1 MEERVRAA
9 LRLRPVDRAAERSL
23 RVEGD
28 EVIVKARGGNGQL
41 SHRLDKVF
49 GEDASQS
56 EVFEWV
62 TPAVADVARRGVHAT
77 IFAYGQTGTGKT
89 HTMMGDIGEGG
100 LGDRAGIIPRAAA
113 ALFET
118 LGAGAAAMSIVR
130 STVHCSYMQIY
141 GDRVMDMLADGRSG
155 SLAVRETPFSGAR
168 GSSKSIFVQGLSE
181 YQVTSAGDVLSLVAR
196 GDAARATR
204 ATDHNAQSSRS
215 HAILQLA
222 LEVESVETGDD
233 AKQSWRSQFAD
244 GGDAAPPSAD
254 GGAAR
259 TVIRRAKLS
268 LVDLAGS
275 EKWSDSAT
283 HDKALASELRAIN
296 KSLSALGNC
305 IAALA
310 DLATQ
315 QQGAAQAEG
324 GRVQS
329 RGSLRSHVP
338 YRDSTLTRLLQ
349 DALGGGT
356 RAVVIATASAA
367 ASASDETNSTL
378 AFAQR
383 ATRVTATLRFD
394 EVVNDGLL
402 LKKAQREISRLR
414 RQLQRYQTSTPSPLS
429 SPPAPLLARTCPP
442 GFSGRRRAAKVAA
455 DRAER
460 RAEAAE
466 ARVALLEDRH
476 AAQAAAFD
484 ARLARRRRAEAQRAP
499 EPWRLKPAAPLPSEP
514 PPRAAAR
521 RRPRTRRRSA
531 ENRRRRRPRRRS
543 GPGRR
548 RRGRRRRAGA
558 PPRPPLDGLPP
569 AALDRPAP
577 RPASPVAPAPAAAPD
592 RTAVSTP
599 DDDDAGPAE
608 RSPPRDRVPDGRMA
622 DASAAKLAA
631 LLLEYEADGMSLE
644 ACFDAID
651 ADGSGLITAQELWDG
666 LTSLGDAF
674 EDLTRADV
682 WRVIFSIDEDKNGSI
697 DKAELAAFVARFRAR
712 REPPRDAPRDD
723 AAADDRTA
731 RSAERLARL
740 LGDLE
745 AQGVPLATVFATIDA
760 NANGFITATELY
772 AGLKSQGPAFADL
785 TVADAWRLVRTIDLD
800 RNGSVDLPELEAFV
814 AKFRAETPPTKGSSQ
829 SGSLIEDEYSAQT
842 TAVPGHD
849 GTPASSQG
857 ASSDAR
863 SEELPE
869 LPKAPETPSD
879 LGDDAP
885 HAGDDGGDAPYD
897 FDFESEH
904 SKGFASPR
912 PKGVGFAG
920 LGDDAPE
927 SPARS
932 VGFADDAPSR
942 SVGFADDA
950 PARGVGFADDAP
962 ARSVGFAEPARSV
975 GFADDAPARSV
986 GFSEPARS
994 VGFADEAAPRKA
1006 VGFAGVDAY
1015 AAPSPDSVAS
1025 GASDPRVAT
1034 LSPARE
1040 RRRDAPQKDARAR
1053 DAARGGGGGD
1063 AAAADGDAARRGDA
1077 AAADG
1082 VAAADGA
1089 AAAAAADLGRAGAPR
1104 AAPPPGARSATATAS
1119 RTASSAR
1126 SSSAAPRAASAR
1138 RATRARAAAP
1148 GRRALLA
1155 ARRRGLHRCAG
1166 PRGLQA
1172 RAGGPGAAA
1181 GPVAALRAPRPRV
1194 VLPLLAPEARRGRA
1208 RAPRRRAAPPTGRR
1222 RWPRPRP
1229 TWAPRPAY
1237 QPSPTGYGQ
1246 QAAYYAPQPLP
1257 TPGAAYGYY
1266 AGRRGYAPQPFYG
1279 AAGSPGGGA
1288 AYGGGAPPTTEWPAV
1303 THGSLPIH
1311 SPFPTPTATASP
1323 SPTPRARPPVQ
1334 AQPLAT
1340 PQPPRPVPAADA
1352 PASRSPKKS
1361 PKRAPGA
1368 AGAARRRWRARAP
1381 APAAPGQRLLAGRR
1395 GLRRRRRRGPRR
1407 GRRAAAAGRRRP
1419 CRRRARAPAP
1429 PGRSRPRR
1437 ARRRGPSPRPRASAA
1452 PAAARSARA
1461 SNPYAAGARGRKRG
1475 EPAKALRLKRALTFE
1490 EQTLGSTDEEIT
1502 PSNALRAANRLLRQK
1517 PTNRPEFDARLVR

>member
-41 SHRLDKVF
+41 SHRLDK
-49 GEDASQS
+49 
-56 EVFEWV
+56 
-62 TPAVADVARRGVHAT
+62 
-77 IFAYGQTGTGKT
+77 TGTGKT

-338 YRDSTLTRLLQ
+338 YRDSALTRLLQ
-349 DALGGGT
+349 ARRRHAGRRHRDGVGRRE
-356 RAVVIATASAA
+356 RA
-367 ASASDETNSTL
+367 DETNSTL
-378 AFAQR
+378 AFAR

-402 LKKAQREISRLR
+402 KGPAEISRLR

-442 GFSGRRRAAKVAA
+442 GVAA

-484 ARLARRRRAEAQRAP
+484 GAARPSPRRGGGASPGASSPRGCLPSRRRGLRRA
-499 EPWRLKPAAPLPSEP
+499 
-514 PPRAAAR
+514 

-531 ENRRRRRPRRRS
+531 ENRRRRRPRRGAVRAS
-543 GPGRR
+543 PSRR
-548 RRGRRRRAGA
+548 RRQARRAAA
-558 PPRPPLDGLPP
+558 PRDGLPP

-577 RPASPVAPAPAAAPD
+577 RPRRPSPRRPRPR
-592 RTAVSTP
+592 RTARPCRRPTTTTP
-599 DDDDAGPAE
+599 ARG

-697 DKAELAAFVARFRAR
+697 DKAELAAFVARFRA
-712 REPPRDAPRDD
+712 
-723 AAADDRTA
+723 
-731 RSAERLARL
+731 
-740 LGDLE
+740 
-745 AQGVPLATVFATIDA
+745 
-760 NANGFITATELY
+760 
-772 AGLKSQGPAFADL
+772 GPAFADL

-814 AKFRAETPPTKGSSQ
+814 AKPGGAERPRRRRA
-829 SGSLIEDEYSAQT
+829 
-842 TAVPGHD
+842 
-849 GTPASSQG
+849 
-857 ASSDAR
+857 
-863 SEELPE
+863 
-869 LPKAPETPSD
+869 
-879 LGDDAP
+879 

-927 SPARS
+927 SPARR

-942 SVGFADDA
+942 SVASASGAGEA
-950 PARGVGFADDAP
+950 WA
-962 ARSVGFAEPARSV
+962 
-975 GFADDAPARSV
+975 
-986 GFSEPARS
+986 
-994 VGFADEAAPRKA
+994 ADEAAPRKA
-1006 VGFAGVDAY
+1006 VGFAGVDVDDAPRKPRRRAGTPRRAPEPSGPVQPPAGAGRRGAPKRSVGFALPDGGGEPKPRLRPATPKRRAPGARRRPAEPRWRLGTPRGVPFGADPFGGGDDDDDDGDGVDDDVPFEESALWPPSS
-1015 AAPSPDSVAS
+1015 AAPSEPRPVDEELDAGRRATTRTTSSSTRARYEASAASPKAAASPPSPEEPRSERRPRTPVGDGSPGAGPRQARRAVA
-1025 GASDPRVAT
+1025 R
-1034 LSPARE
+1034 LRRE
-1040 RRRDAPQKDARAR
+1040 RRERPARRDAVAGARA
-1053 DAARGGGGGD
+1053 AARRAPEGARR
-1063 AAAADGDAARRGDA
+1063 AAAAETPPPPTATPPAAETPPPPTASPPPTGPPQPLPPTWGAQA
-1077 AAADG
+1077 AAA
-1082 VAAADGA
+1082 
-1089 AAAAAADLGRAGAPR
+1089 R
-1104 AAPPPGARSATATAS
+1104 APPPGAVCNRHGLKDCFLCSLQLGGAKGGFS
-1119 RTASSAR
+1119 P
-1126 SSSAAPRAASAR
+1126 PRD
-1138 RATRARAAAP
+1138 RARAAPAGAP
-1148 GRRALLA
+1148 CARSA
-1155 ARRRGLHRCAG
+1155 ASRLRAG
-1166 PRGLQA
+1166 PGLQA

-1181 GPVAALRAPRPRV
+1181 GPVAARARHGLASCFLCSLQKHGVGHALAPPRRRPR
-1194 VLPLLAPEARRGRA
+1194 AAAAGRA
-1208 RAPRRRAAPPTGRR
+1208 RGLPGRRAAGPVPD
-1222 RWPRPRP
+1222 
-1229 TWAPRPAY
+1229 
-1237 QPSPTGYGQ
+1237 
-1246 QAAYYAPQPLP
+1246 
-1257 TPGAAYGYY
+1257 AYGN
-1266 AGRRGYAPQPFYG
+1266 
-1279 AAGSPGGGA
+1279 
-1288 AYGGGAPPTTEWPAV
+1288 
-1303 THGSLPIH
+1303 
-1311 SPFPTPTATASP
+1311 ASP
-1323 SPTPRARPPVQ
+1323 SPTLPRPPVQ

-1352 PASRSPKKS
+1352 PASRSPKK
-1361 PKRAPGA
+1361 R
-1368 AGAARRRWRARAP
+1368 AARRAKGP
-1381 APAAPGQRLLAGRR
+1381 KPAAKGLGGAG
-1395 GLRRRRRRGPRR
+1395 
-1407 GRRAAAAGRRRP
+1407 GRP
-1419 CRRRARAPAP
+1419 KP
-1429 PGRSRPRR
+1429 
-1437 ARRRGPSPRPRASAA
+1437 
-1452 PAAARSARA
+1452 RA

-1502 PSNALRAANRLLRQK
+1502 PPNAPRREPPPPAKADEPARIR
-1517 PTNRPEFDARLVR
+1517 RPPRPMRPIHLFWFPP

>member
-155 SLAVRETPFSGAR
+155 SLAVRETPFSGGAR

-204 ATDHNAQSSRS
+204 ATDHNAQS
-215 HAILQLA
+215 
-222 LEVESVETGDD
+222 
-233 AKQSWRSQFAD
+233 
-244 GGDAAPPSAD
+244 
-254 GGAAR
+254 
-259 TVIRRAKLS
+259 RRA
-268 LVDLAGS
+268 
-275 EKWSDSAT
+275 
-283 HDKALASELRAIN
+283 
-296 KSLSALGNC
+296 
-305 IAALA
+305 AA
-310 DLATQ
+310 
-315 QQGAAQAEG
+315 
-324 GRVQS
+324 
-329 RGSLRSHVP
+329 
-338 YRDSTLTRLLQ
+338 
-349 DALGGGT
+349 

-414 RQLQRYQTSTPSPLS
+414 RQLQRCQTSTPSPLS

-442 GFSGRRRAAKVAA
+442 GVARTASLGDLGAPARKASDPDPALHDQFSAARA
-455 DRAER
+455 
-460 RAEAAE
+460 
-466 ARVALLEDRH
+466 
-476 AAQAAAFD
+476 
-484 ARLARRRRAEAQRAP
+484 
-499 EPWRLKPAAPLPSEP
+499 EPWRLKPAAAAF
-514 PPRAAAR
+514 RAAAAGCGAPAARGPAAEAPKTAADGDRGAGAVRAVAVAAR
-521 RRPRTRRRSA
+521 RRRGSAAAAAPR
-531 ENRRRRRPRRRS
+531 
-543 GPGRR
+543 
-548 RRGRRRRAGA
+548 
-558 PPRPPLDGLPP
+558 DGLPP

-697 DKAELAAFVARFRAR
+697 DKAELAAFVARFRAV

-927 SPARS
+927 SPARRRLRMT
-932 VGFADDAPSR
+932 PSR

-975 GFADDAPARSV
+975 GFADDAPAKRRLRSR
-986 GFSEPARS
+986 RS

-1006 VGFAGVDAY
+1006 VGFAGVDVDDAPRKPRRRAGTPRRAPEPEPDPFGAASGRWPPRRAEAERGLRAARRRRRAEAAPAARDAEAARAGHAARAPPDAEPAMARLGTPRGVPFGADPFGGGDDDDDDGDGVDDDVPFEESALWPPSS
-1015 AAPSPDSVAS
+1015 AAPSEPRPVDEELDAEPS
-1025 GASDPRVAT
+1025 GDYEDDF
-1034 LSPARE
+1034 LE
-1040 RRRDAPQKDARAR
+1040 HARAR
-1053 DAARGGGGGD
+1053 YEASAASPKAAASPPSPEEPRSERRPLTPWATGRPARAPPRPTPRRRPTPSRAARATRASRRCRRRASGGATRPRRSGAGCGGGGGD

-1089 AAAAAADLGRAGAPR
+1089 AAAAAADLGAQALPLRRRRAVCNRHGLKDCFLCSLQLGGAKGGFSPPR
-1104 AAPPPGARSATATAS
+1104 DAR
-1119 RTASSAR
+1119 
-1126 SSSAAPRAASAR
+1126 AR
-1138 RATRARAAAP
+1138 RSP

-1155 ARRRGLHRCAG
+1155 ARRRGLHPA
-1166 PRGLQA
+1166 
-1172 RAGGPGAAA
+1172 
-1181 GPVAALRAPRPRV
+1181 
-1194 VLPLLAPEARRGRA
+1194 RA
-1208 RAPRRRAAPPTGRR
+1208 RAKKGPKPAAKG
-1222 RWPRPRP
+1222 
-1229 TWAPRPAY
+1229 
-1237 QPSPTGYGQ
+1237 
-1246 QAAYYAPQPLP
+1246 L
-1257 TPGAAYGYY
+1257 
-1266 AGRRGYAPQPFYG
+1266 
-1279 AAGSPGGGA
+1279 GGA
-1288 AYGGGAPPTTEWPAV
+1288 GG
-1303 THGSLPIH
+1303 
-1311 SPFPTPTATASP
+1311 
-1323 SPTPRARPPVQ
+1323 RPKP
-1334 AQPLAT
+1334 
-1340 PQPPRPVPAADA
+1340 
-1352 PASRSPKKS
+1352 
-1361 PKRAPGA
+1361 
-1368 AGAARRRWRARAP
+1368 
-1381 APAAPGQRLLAGRR
+1381 
-1395 GLRRRRRRGPRR
+1395 
-1407 GRRAAAAGRRRP
+1407 
-1419 CRRRARAPAP
+1419 
-1429 PGRSRPRR
+1429 
-1437 ARRRGPSPRPRASAA
+1437 
-1452 PAAARSARA
+1452 RA

>member
-155 SLAVRETPFSGAR
+155 SLAVRETPFSAR
-168 GSSKSIFVQGLSE
+168 GSPVHLRPGPE
-181 YQVTSAGDVLSLVAR
+181 RVPGHVRGRRPEPRRPRRRRAGDAR
-196 GDAARATR
+196 DGPQRPEQSVPRDPAARA
-204 ATDHNAQSSRS
+204 
-215 HAILQLA
+215 
-222 LEVESVETGDD
+222 EVESVETGDD

-324 GRVQS
+324 GR
-329 RGSLRSHVP
+329 
-338 YRDSTLTRLLQ
+338 
-349 DALGGGT
+349 
-356 RAVVIATASAA
+356 
-367 ASASDETNSTL
+367 
-378 AFAQR
+378 R

-442 GFSGRRRAAKVAA
+442 GVARTASLGDLGAPARKASDRTRRSTTSSAAVDAAAKVAA

-466 ARVALLEDRH
+466 ARP
-476 AAQAAAFD
+476 
-484 ARLARRRRAEAQRAP
+484 AR
-499 EPWRLKPAAPLPSEP
+499 PLPSEP

-521 RRPRTRRRSA
+521 PPPADPPPKRRKPPPTETA
-531 ENRRRRRPRRRS
+531 APERS
-543 GPGRR
+543 GPSPSRPP
-548 RRGRRRRAGA
+548 
-558 PPRPPLDGLPP
+558 PPRPPPPPPADGLPP

-869 LPKAPETPSD
+869 LPKALETPRD

-920 LGDDAPE
+920 LGDDARVAREERRPADDAPRSVGFADDAPRE
-927 SPARS
+927 AWALLMMRPREAGFAEPARS
-932 VGFADDAPSR
+932 VGFADDAPAR
-942 SVGFADDA
+942 SVGFAA
-950 PARGVGFADDAP
+950 PARSVGFADDAP

-975 GFADDAPARSV
+975 GFAD
-986 GFSEPARS
+986 
-994 VGFADEAAPRKA
+994 EAAPRKA
-1006 VGFAGVDAY
+1006 VGFAGVDVDD
-1015 AAPSPDSVAS
+1015 APRKPRRRAGTPRRAPEPEPDLFRSRRAGAGFAGDAPKRSRWRLGTPRGVPFGADPFGGGDDDDDGDGVDDDVPFEESALWPPSS
-1025 GASDPRVAT
+1025 GAVEPRPRGALAPPRAVCNRHGLKDCFLCSLQLGGAKGGF
-1034 LSPARE
+1034 SP
-1040 RRRDAPQKDARAR
+1040 PR
-1053 DAARGGGGGD
+1053 DAAR
-1063 AAAADGDAARRGDA
+1063 APQPP
-1077 AAADG
+1077 
-1082 VAAADGA
+1082 
-1089 AAAAAADLGRAGAPR
+1089 AGAPCSQH
-1104 AAPPPGARSATATAS
+1104 GV
-1119 RTASSAR
+1119 
-1126 SSSAAPRAASAR
+1126 
-1138 RATRARAAAP
+1138 
-1148 GRRALLA
+1148 
-1155 ARRRGLHRCAG
+1155 AG
-1166 PRGLQA
+1166 CIVCGGRGLQA

-1181 GPVAALRAPRPRV
+1181 GPVAALRAARPRV
-1194 VLPLLAPEARRGRA
+1194 VLPLLAPEARRGPRA
-1208 RAPRRRAAPPTGRR
+1208 RAGGGGAAEPAAAAGRARGLPGRRAAGVPAVADGLRAAGGLLRAPAPADARR
-1222 RWPRPRP
+1222 
-1229 TWAPRPAY
+1229 
-1237 QPSPTGYGQ
+1237 
-1246 QAAYYAPQPLP
+1246 
-1257 TPGAAYGYY
+1257 AYGYY
-1266 AGRRGYAPQPFYG
+1266 GGGGLRAPALLRRR
-1279 AAGSPGGGA
+1279 GSPGGGA

-1323 SPTPRARPPVQ
+1323 SPTLAARPPVQ

-1340 PQPPRPVPAADA
+1340 PQPPRPVAAADA

-1368 AGAARRRWRARAP
+1368 AAPLARWRRAAP

-1395 GLRRRRRRGPRR
+1395 GLRRRRRRGARGADAAPRPP
-1407 GRRAAAAGRRRP
+1407 AAAA
-1419 CRRRARAPAP
+1419 CRRRARAAAAQRRLREE
-1429 PGRSRPRR
+1429 GAQARGQGPRR
-1437 ARRRGPSPRPRASAA
+1437 RRRPPE
-1452 PAAARSARA
+1452 AAREQ
-1461 SNPYAAGARGRKRG
+1461 PYAAGARGRKRG